1 MKDDRTFQEVIEDFV
16 ETKMKQ
22 TEYWDP
28 NALIDLATK
37 TYGEVLLSKF
47 VPDKRG
53 RNTLSSWQE
62 VIRETHG
69 IIYCD
74 AREEQDWE
82 MRGGRD

>member
-16 ETKMKQ
+16 ETKMLQ
-22 TEYWDP
+22 RGNRDP
-28 NALIDLATK
+28 NVLIDLATK
-37 TYGEVLLSKF
+37 TYGEILLSKF
-47 VPDKRG
+47 EPDDRG

-62 VIRETHG
+62 VIRETYS

-74 AREEQDWE
+74 EREELDWE